1 MHLFRFLIVI
11 CCVFHFSAVG
21 FAAPIVW
28 KIQSNKPQGSSL
40 LQIEQQMMD
49 QIKRESN
56 GELIF
61 DLRSNNGFVEHRAA
75 YNAVRT
81 GEIDAMLMTP
91 SYWVGADPV
100 FAIMGDLVA
109 AWNSPAQYLRWL
121 VEFQGIAYLERAY
134 RRVGLKLL
142 GFTVSPAESLIA
154 TRPIANIDDFKGLV
168 MRAPPGMISD
178 FFQLLG
184 ARPRNIAG
192 NKVLAALQRKR
203 IDMADFSDLAVN
215 NQLGAYRWAKYTN
228 YPGFHSM
235 PLYDFVAREK
245 SWNQLSKQQQRIV
258 MNAVARWQSL
268 AYKVSSKEL
277 EHAKHRVIAQGV
289 TLHHWS
295 ASELKRARQH
305 AVQIW
310 DKHANK
316 SAAAKALITD
326 LKHWLVTE
334 GNID

>member
-1 MHLFRFLIVI
+1 MYLLRFLLIFYFL
-11 CCVFHFSAVG
+11 FHFSTAS

-28 KIQSNKPQGSSL
+28 KIQSNKPQGSSM
-40 LQIEQQMMD
+40 LQIEQQMMS
-49 QIKRESN
+49 QIKRESE
-56 GELIF
+56 GALIF
-61 DLRSNNGFVEHRAA
+61 KLRSDNGFVEPRAA

-91 SYWVGADPV
+91 SYWAGADPV

-121 VEFQGIAYLERAY
+121 VEFQGIQYLNRAY
-134 RRVGLKLL
+134 HRVGLKLL
-142 GFTVSPAESLIA
+142 GFTVSPAESLLS
-154 TRPIANIDDFKGLV
+154 TKPIANIDDFKRLV

-192 NKVLAALQRKR
+192 GKVLMALQQGR

-215 NQLGAYRWAKYTN
+215 DQLGAYRWAKHTN

-235 PLYDFVAREK
+235 PLYDFVVREK
-245 SWNQLSKQQQRIV
+245 SWKKLSQRQQHIV
-258 MNAVARWQSL
+258 MHAVERWQSV

-277 EHAKHRVIAQGV
+277 EQAKIRVIGQGV

-295 ASELKRARQH
+295 KAELKRARQH
-305 AVQIW
+305 AVKVW
-310 DKHANK
+310 DRHANK
-316 SAAAKALITD
+316 SDAAKVLISD
-326 LKHWLVTE
+326 LKQWLIRE

>member
-1 MHLFRFLIVI
+1 MGLVRFFVVFLFLMHVATA
-11 CCVFHFSAVG
+11 C
-21 FAAPIVW
+21 FADPVVW

-40 LQIEQQMMD
+40 LYIEQKMMD
-49 QIKRESN
+49 QIKRGSN

-61 DLRSNNGFVEHRAA
+61 DLRSDNGFVEHRGA

-100 FAIMGDLVA
+100 FAIMGDLVG

-121 VEFQGIAYLERAY
+121 VQFQGIAYLHRAY
-134 RRVGLKLL
+134 QRVGLKLL

-154 TRPIANIDDFKGLV
+154 TKPMANIDDFKGLV

-184 ARPRNIAG
+184 ARPRNISG
-192 NKVLAALQRKR
+192 NKVLAALQRGR
-203 IDMADFSDLAVN
+203 IDMADFSDLATN

-235 PLYDFVAREK
+235 PLYDFVVREK
-245 SWNQLSKQQQRIV
+245 SWNKLSKQQQQIV
-258 MNAVARWQSL
+258 MQAVKQWQSV
-268 AYKVSSKEL
+268 AYKVSAKEL
-277 EHAKHRVIAQGV
+277 EQAKSRVIAQGV
-289 TLHHWS
+289 TLHKWNK
-295 ASELKRARQH
+295 AELKRARQH
-305 AVQIW
+305 AVKVW

-316 SAAAKALITD
+316 SDAAKALITD
-326 LKHWLVTE
+326 LKLWLVGE